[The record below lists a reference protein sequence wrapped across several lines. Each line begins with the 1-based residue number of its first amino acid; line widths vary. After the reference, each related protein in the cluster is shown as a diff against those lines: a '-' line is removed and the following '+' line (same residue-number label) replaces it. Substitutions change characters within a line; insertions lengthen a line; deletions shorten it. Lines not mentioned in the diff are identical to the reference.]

1 MTIENPA
8 LTQTYSRVNGGGTT
22 FTTGA
27 AAFEDDDVFV
37 YIFNNSTGVYDVKA
51 VTTDYTISGT
61 TVTFNSPTPICS

>member
-8 LTQTYSRVNGGGTT
+8 LTQVYSRVNGGGTT

-37 YIFNNSTGVYDVKA
+37 YIYNIVVHGLEKSSLMACINPVFLFG
-51 VTTDYTISGT
+51 
-61 TVTFNSPTPICS
+61 